1 MDSAIFLGDW
11 ERVRAERLHSSF
23 PQSVARQSCS
33 TFAELTRRCQE
44 RTPVALAMPLDWPE
58 APPPA
63 AALGISSPVL
73 AFLRAHGKRF
83 PIIVY
88 ADTTRLPIA
97 VYCRALAAGAR
108 QVVNLASPRFVEDL
122 TQTLLRLLE
131 DHQNQ
136 VETER
141 RLGEL
146 FAQHGL
152 IGQSPALR
160 EVFHRVIKASHLND
174 LPLLIL
180 GETGTG
186 KQLIAEAV
194 HKLDPKRSPKPFLS
208 INCSAISKSLAESEL
223 FGHVRG
229 AFSGA
234 DTERLGVFRAANGGT
249 LLLDEVSELHPE
261 LQPKLL
267 RVLQERRLLPVGED
281 YEHPI
286 DIRIIAATNRPLE
299 QLVAARAFR
308 EDLYQRLNVF
318 QIRIP
323 PLRERPEDIDVQAR
337 HFLRCY
343 QTDLEPTV
351 QDFGPRALE
360 ALHLLPWEGNTR
372 QLENLIRE
380 TLVPMPAGPLVQ
392 LEDLPRWVLE
402 RVSKLAEPASEVFA
416 LQDSVS
422 GASEQKLS
430 LNQAV
435 EEYERHLLKSALQQN
450 GGNRTRTA
458 AELGL
463 TPRSIFNKI
472 KKYQLE

>member
-1 MDSAIFLGDW
+1 
-11 ERVRAERLHSSF
+11 
-23 PQSVARQSCS
+23 
-33 TFAELTRRCQE
+33 
-44 RTPVALAMPLDWPE
+44 MPLDWPE

-63 AALGISSPVL
+63 AARGISSPVL
-73 AFLRAHGKRF
+73 EFLRTYGKCF
-83 PIIVY
+83 PIVVY
-88 ADTTRLPIA
+88 ADTTQLPIG

-108 QVVNLASPRFVEDL
+108 QLVNAASAYFVPDL
-122 TQTLLRLLE
+122 IRILLRLRE
-131 DHQNQ
+131 DH
-136 VETER
+136 ESHAEAER
-141 RLGEL
+141 RLGGL
-146 FAQHGL
+146 FAEHGL
-152 IGQSPALR
+152 IGPSQGLR
-160 EVFHRVIKASHLND
+160 DVFRRIIKASHFND

-186 KQLIAEAV
+186 KQRVAEAV
-194 HKLDPKRSPKPFLS
+194 HQLDPKRSQKPFVCV
-208 INCSAISKSLAESEL
+208 NCAAISKNLAESEL
-223 FGHVRG
+223 FGHSRG

-234 DTERLGVFRAANGGT
+234 DSTRLGVFRTANGGT
-249 LLLDEVSELHPE
+249 LLLDEVGELHPE

-286 DIRIIAATNRPLE
+286 DIRIIAATNRSLDR
-299 QLVAARAFR
+299 LVAEGTFR

-323 PLRERPEDIDVQAR
+323 PLRERPEDIHAQAQF
-337 HFLRCY
+337 FLRSF
-343 QTDLEPTV
+343 QEGAEPTI

-360 ALHLLPWEGNTR
+360 AMAMLPWEGNTR
-372 QLENLIRE
+372 QLKNVIWEILTQSPR
-380 TLVPMPAGPLVQ
+380 GPILE
-392 LEDLPRWVLE
+392 LEDLPPWVVE
-402 RVSKLAEPASEVFA
+402 RVSRLPDAASEE
-416 LQDSVS
+416 
-422 GASEQKLS
+422 ASPEELIPQAFEQKMS

-435 EEYERHLLKSALQQN
+435 EEYERRLLESALRQN